1 MDNEA
6 FHYNEFI
13 LYKNANNTE
22 VAAIKLKDA
31 SQDSKIDILAT
42 LTDSN
47 K

>member
-1 MDNEA
+1 MSNVAANFDS
-6 FHYNEFI
+6 FI
-13 LYKNANNTE
+13 TYRNSNNTE
-22 VAAIKLKDA
+22 IATIQLKDA